1 MLHRKRIK
9 TKFRDFFPSDDR
21 DKTNETLKHK
31 CGWKYCIQ
39 LSDIT

>member
-21 DKTNETLKHK
+21 DKTNETLNINVD
-31 CGWKYCIQ
+31 GNIAYN
-39 LSDIT
+39 